1 MQKRRITQ
9 ILIIIAL
16 IIPFT
21 GLAGG
26 DNRPV
31 GSRSAALG
39 NASVAIGD
47 LWSAFN
53 NQAGLARLETTYAGV
68 YYENRFLL
76 KELGYKAAAV
86 AYPLKSGTIGL
97 SFNHFGYSAY
107 NESKIGLA
115 FAKAF
120 GKYLSFGLQLDYN
133 MARLAESYGSSN
145 FVTFEA
151 GMLANIT
158 PKLVL
163 GAHIYNPINAQLAE
177 YNDERAPVIFRV
189 GAAYTLSD
197 KFTLVAETEKNIYT
211 DASLKAGIEF
221 KANKQIYLRGG
232 ISTGQTAFSFG
243 AGFLFGKFML
253 DISSSYHNILGYSP
267 QASISYIF

>member
-1 MQKRRITQ
+1 MRKRAT
-9 ILIIIAL
+9 LIICLIVL
-16 IIPFT
+16 IIPVSVV
-21 GLAGG
+21 AGG
-26 DNRPV
+26 DNRPA

-39 NASVAIGD
+39 NASVALSD

-53 NQAGLARLETTYAGV
+53 NQAGLAYLNTPGAGF

-76 KELGYKAAAV
+76 REMGYKAAAI

-133 MARLAESYGSSN
+133 MARLAENYGNRN

-151 GMLANIT
+151 GMLAKIT

-163 GAHIYNPINAQLAE
+163 GAHVYNPINAKLAK
-177 YNDERAPVIFRV
+177 YNDERAPVVFRV
-189 GAAYTLSD
+189 GATYSLSE
-197 KFTLVAETEKNIYT
+197 KFTLLAETQKDSYT
-211 DASLKAGIEF
+211 DASVNAGIEF
-221 KANKQIYLRGG
+221 KATSQIFLRGG
-232 ISTGQTAFSFG
+232 ISTGQEAFSFG
-243 AGFLFGKFML
+243 AGFLRGNFTL
-253 DISSSYHNILGYSP
+253 DISSSYHSILGYSP
-267 QASISYIF
+267 QASVSFKF

>member
-1 MQKRRITQ
+1 MLKKTT
-9 ILIIIAL
+9 LIVCLFVLTIPDFL
-16 IIPFT
+16 I
-21 GLAGG
+21 AGG
-26 DNRPV
+26 DNRPA

-39 NASVAIGD
+39 NASVAISD
-47 LWSAFN
+47 VWSVFN
-53 NQAGLARLETTYAGV
+53 NQAGLANLETANAGV

-76 KELGYKAAAV
+76 KELGYKAAAI

-115 FAKAF
+115 YARGF

-133 MARLAESYGSSN
+133 MTRLAENYGNRN

-163 GAHIYNPINAQLAE
+163 GAHVYNPINAKLAQ

-189 GAAYTLSD
+189 GAVYTLSD

-211 DASLKAGIEF
+211 DASVNAGIEF
-221 KANKQIYLRGG
+221 KASNQIFLRGG
-232 ISTGQTAFSFG
+232 ISTGQESFSFG
-243 AGFLFGKFML
+243 AGFHFGNFMV
-253 DISSSYHNILGYSP
+253 DISSSYHSILGYSP
-267 QASISYIF
+267 QASVSFKF

>member
-1 MQKRRITQ
+1 MQKKT
-9 ILIIIAL
+9 ILIFIL
-16 IIPFT
+16 ITLLIPVFVI
-21 GLAGG
+21 GGG

-31 GSRSAALG
+31 GARSAAMG
-39 NASVAIGD
+39 NASVALSD

-53 NQAGLARLETTYAGV
+53 NQAGLAYLETTNAGF
-68 YYENRFLL
+68 YYENRYLL
-76 KELGYKAAAV
+76 KELGYQAGAI
-86 AYPLKSGTIGL
+86 AYPLKSGTLGL

-115 FAKAF
+115 FAKTF
-120 GKYLSFGLQLDYN
+120 GKYLAFGLQLDYE
-133 MARLAESYGSSN
+133 MTRLAESYGSRN

-158 PKLVL
+158 PQLVL
-163 GAHIYNPINAQLAE
+163 GAHIYNPFSAKLAE
-177 YNDERAPVIFRV
+177 YNDERAPVIFRL

-197 KFTLVAETEKNIYT
+197 RFTLVAETEKNIYT
-211 DASLKAGIEF
+211 DASVNAGIEF
-221 KANKQIYLRGG
+221 KANNQIFLRGG

-243 AGFLFGKFML
+243 AGFLFGNLML

-267 QASISYIF
+267 QASVSYKF